1 MKDNFG
7 TILTKDSDNL
17 NESLLLEKKRQ
28 ELITQGRKGANYAPS
43 NQFRGKNRFERKKYS
58 KVARNVSQFNDI
70 DMNAFFKKDILT
82 VGIRVQGETD
92 YYIVK
97 IKFNGVLRELQRYI
111 KQNNNKF
118 EYKVVLQALTRV
130 FNTGDIYVNCTCL
143 HPDTPI
149 KLLDGTTPTVSEMKE
164 RFDKGEKLWVYSTD
178 SNGDFKPG
186 EVDKVWITNET
197 DKFIKVTL
205 DNGQSILTTPEHLY
219 MLRDGSY
226 ACACDLQVGQ
236 SLMPMYFNDSKG
248 YETVKLNSE
257 VRGWKSVYKLVAE
270 CLKNDEIQNKLKDAV
285 LDGSLDKL
293 KYPVAIHHSDFN
305 KRNNN
310 PENLKV
316 MTAKEH
322 WDYHASLGWDS
333 FSDETKNKIRKQ
345 SSEWLK
351 SLNANPTEAMKQ
363 ARIRNLKKGQ
373 QCNNSIERKVQQA
386 ELMQKTIKDYW
397 NSMSEED
404 YILKCSQIG
413 GQTKQA
419 WEEGKFNTDKFKRAS
434 LKRGEFLH
442 TSELEQLSA
451 QGVKNYWNNISV
463 EEKSYRDEI
472 SKRNLKKALSSIK
485 GKKITQEHKDNIRKA
500 RLNESVEE
508 KQERTRKIRIAKIK
522 NVIQVMLDSKLPLT
536 EEGYIQACNIIKKT
550 NKHKTSPSYKTV
562 FATIDE
568 AITYYNINHKI
579 VRIEQITLEKPIPV
593 YDIKVKDWE
602 NFVVGQGVVLHNCPD
617 FKYRFDFWS
626 TVNNYN
632 SGNPQNIPAKITNPN
647 NTKGSGCKHV
657 LLVLANVEWLLRV
670 ASVINNYVNYAETH
684 LQKLYADYIFPQI
697 YGVKYSKE
705 VQLQLTDTDEVTSDK
720 ELIDIANR
728 LGRNRGRF
736 SSTYQPDRAKGRNA
750 FKKQIGATMEPK
762 GNTNSNSPQKE
773 ESGSNALKSGKNN
786 NTTFNKRDN
795 KKEDSIEPIDE
806 K

>member
-1 MKDNFG
+1 MKDNFS

-97 IKFNGVLRELQRYI
+97 IKFEGVLKELQRYI

-130 FNTGDIYVNCTCL
+130 FNTGDIYVNCTC
-143 HPDTPI
+143 PDFCLKGDTKI
-149 KLLDGTTPTVSEMKE
+149 KLLSGEVLTVEELLDKFNSTTE
-164 RFDKGEKLWVYSTD
+164 DLYVYSTD
-178 SNGDFKPG
+178 EHGDFKPG
-186 EVDKVWITNET
+186 KIKDVWISNYTK
-197 DKFIKVTL
+197 DMIRVTL
-205 DNGQSILTTPEHLY
+205 DNGKVIETTPNHRY

-226 ACACDLQVGQ
+226 KEAKDLKVKD
-236 SLMPMYFNDSKG
+236 SLMPLYFKLDNKG
-248 YETVKLNSE
+248 YEAVKSNSE
-257 VRGWKSVYKLVAE
+257 GNTKFYSVYKAVANE
-270 CLKNDEIQNKLKDAV
+270 LLKDDIEAAKIRSGE
-285 LDGSLDKL
+285 DII
-293 KYPVAIHHSDFN
+293 AIHHKDFN
-305 KRNNN
+305 KLNNS
-310 PENLKV
+310 PQNLLPMGVQEHYKYHYEHVFESGQLDKFLQAGKEYWEKQESRDKQAQVMSKV
-316 MTAKEH
+316 MRNYYANMPR
-322 WDYHASLGWDS
+322 
-333 FSDETKNKIRKQ
+333 DELHNLRVSQGYYSEEWKQ
-345 SSEWLK
+345 KTSK
-351 SLNANPTEAMKQ
+351 SLKEVWKNYSKEEYDKRVAIMTESSRAS
-363 ARIRNLKKGQ
+363 AKKV
-373 QCNNSIERKVQQA
+373 S
-386 ELMQKTIKDYW
+386 
-397 NSMSEED
+397 
-404 YILKCSQIG
+404 
-413 GQTKQA
+413 
-419 WEEGKFNTDKFKRAS
+419 AS
-434 LKRGEFLH
+434 LKEYY
-442 TSELEQLSA
+442 
-451 QGVKNYWNNISV
+451 KNISDD
-463 EEKSYRDEI
+463 ERKKMSIRNSKNIKDAWKNNREKLMTQ
-472 SKRNLKKALSSIK
+472 KRIESNHKKF
-485 GKKITQEHKDNIRKA
+485 QY
-500 RLNESVEE
+500 
-508 KQERTRKIRIAKIK
+508 ERTPEIERARNITKIGNVINKIIAHNEIPSPETYEKYRTNGYPRYTKYFKDWDEVSEHFKLNHKVAKIEY
-522 NVIQVMLDSKLPLT
+522 IHYDT
-536 EEGYIQACNIIKKT
+536 E
-550 NKHKTSPSYKTV
+550 
-562 FATIDE
+562 
-568 AITYYNINHKI
+568 
-579 VRIEQITLEKPIPV
+579 IPV
-593 YDIKVKDWE
+593 YDISVDTYN
-602 NFVVGQGVVLHNCPD
+602 NFYVDAGVILHNC
-617 FKYRFDFWS
+617 YRFDYWS

-750 FKKQIGATMEPK
+750 FKKQIGATVEPK
-762 GNTNSNSPQKE
+762 GNIKGNSSQKE
-773 ESGSNALKSGKNN
+773 ESGSNDLKSGKNN

>member
-7 TILTKDSDNL
+7 NTLTKDSDNL
-17 NESLLLEKKRQ
+17 NESLLLDKKRQ
-28 ELITQGRKGANYAPS
+28 ELITQGRKGANYALS

-97 IKFNGVLRELQRYI
+97 IKFEGVLKELQRYI

-186 EVDKVWITNET
+186 EVEKVWITNET

-205 DNGQSILTTPEHLY
+205 DNGQSSLTTPEHLY
-219 MLRDGSY
+219 MLGDGSY

-236 SLMPMYFNDSKG
+236 ALMPSPF
-248 YETVKLNSE
+248 
-257 VRGWKSVYKLVAE
+257 
-270 CLKNDEIQNKLKDAV
+270 I
-285 LDGSLDKL
+285 
-293 KYPVAIHHSDFN
+293 I
-305 KRNNN
+305 
-310 PENLKV
+310 
-316 MTAKEH
+316 
-322 WDYHASLGWDS
+322 
-333 FSDETKNKIRKQ
+333 TK
-345 SSEWLK
+345 
-351 SLNANPTEAMKQ
+351 
-363 ARIRNLKKGQ
+363 
-373 QCNNSIERKVQQA
+373 
-386 ELMQKTIKDYW
+386 
-397 NSMSEED
+397 
-404 YILKCSQIG
+404 
-413 GQTKQA
+413 
-419 WEEGKFNTDKFKRAS
+419 
-434 LKRGEFLH
+434 
-442 TSELEQLSA
+442 
-451 QGVKNYWNNISV
+451 
-463 EEKSYRDEI
+463 
-472 SKRNLKKALSSIK
+472 
-485 GKKITQEHKDNIRKA
+485 
-500 RLNESVEE
+500 
-508 KQERTRKIRIAKIK
+508 
-522 NVIQVMLDSKLPLT
+522 
-536 EEGYIQACNIIKKT
+536 
-550 NKHKTSPSYKTV
+550 
-562 FATIDE
+562 
-568 AITYYNINHKI
+568 
-579 VRIEQITLEKPIPV
+579 IEQIALEEPIPV

-617 FKYRFDFWS
+617 FKFRFDFWS

-750 FKKQIGATMEPK
+750 FKKQIAATVEPK
-762 GNTNSNSPQKE
+762 GNVKSNFPQKE
-773 ESGSNALKSGKNN
+773 ESGSNTLKSGKNN
-786 NTTFNKRDN
+786 NATFTKKNN
-795 KKEDSIEPIDE
+795 KKDDSIEPMDE